1 MRKWM
6 LIPGVILLALIA
18 VAALALVNLNSL
30 INRNKDYLLARAEEA
45 LGRKVAIGEIGVTL
59 WAGIGVRLKQFSLA
73 DDPSFS
79 QDTQAAFVQA
89 ADLQINMKLLPL
101 LRKEFQVS
109 KVILHRPVINVIR
122 DKEGR
127 FNFSTIGAEKE
138 KGERERRKEKEKK
151 ERREERAAPPPL
163 LVSLVDIDGGEIRY
177 RDAGRDGLD
186 FRVTRLDFKIK
197 DASLDRP
204 IDIDLEA
211 AVFGA
216 AKQNL
221 KLKGRVGPVGVK
233 AGRNDFPLEG
243 SLDLDSIALADM
255 EKIFQ
260 GFGRK
265 LPKGLSLSGSA
276 GARSRFSARVGQEAF
291 LEIDGTLSLNG
302 VGARLPGLA
311 QPITDLNAKVNFTR
325 KTAELPEAA
334 FRIGGSQVKLAAKV
348 ANFAPFS
355 LSYRVSSPELDLADL
370 KGKASHRK
378 KPEVV
383 KDLKGEGTVLVKDGA
398 VTARGNFGSSGGTIA
413 DGDYKD
419 LLTVASLAGK
429 VATIESLSLD
439 AFGGAL
445 KAKGSY
451 DMREDVP
458 RFAAV
463 ASVKAMDLTEMSR
476 AFVPAA
482 PRNIRGLIDMD
493 VDLTGSGR
501 EWSVIQKTLK
511 GTGKAEVANGA
522 LLDMNLSES
531 VMSNIPGGV
540 SIVPADIRKKY
551 PAIFSAKDTEF
562 KQMKASAVIA
572 DGKAQTD
579 DLVVSAAEFE
589 TLGKGWFAFDRKVD
603 FRARLFFSQQLS
615 QDIIGKAREAKGLA
629 NDQGRIEIPFTLSGK
644 LPGAKPKPDMG
655 YIARAMQK
663 GFMERGMESFTRKKS
678 SKGQESSSANGE
690 ASSDSKRKK
699 KRPTQEEILRGLE
712 QLFGK

>member
-1 MRKWM
+1 MRKWF
-6 LIPGVILLALIA
+6 LIPGAIVLVLIA
-18 VAALALVNLNSL
+18 VTALALVNLNSL

-45 LGRKVAIGEIGVTL
+45 LARKVAVGEIGVTL
-59 WAGIGVRLKQFSLA
+59 WGGVGVRLKKFSLA

-79 QDTQAAFVQA
+79 QDTFVQA
-89 ADLQINMKLLPL
+89 TDLQINMKLLPL
-101 LRKEFQVS
+101 LRKELQVS

-127 FNFSTIGAEKE
+127 FNFSTIGGEKE
-138 KGERERRKEKEKK
+138 KREREAKKEKEKK
-151 ERREERAAPPPL
+151 ERREERVAPPPL

-186 FRVTRLDFKIK
+186 FRATRLDFKIK

-204 IDIDLEA
+204 IDVELEA

-216 AKQNL
+216 AQQNL
-221 KLKGRVGPVGVK
+221 KLKGRVGPVGPK
-233 AGRNDFPLEG
+233 ADLSNLPLEG
-243 SLDLDSIALADM
+243 NLDLDSIALADL
-255 EKIFQ
+255 EKILQ
-260 GFGRK
+260 GFGQK
-265 LPKGLSLSGSA
+265 LPKGLALSGSA
-276 GARSRFSARVGQEAF
+276 GAKSRFSGRVGQEAS
-291 LEIDGTLSLNG
+291 LEINGTLSLNG
-302 VGARLPGLA
+302 VSARMSELA
-311 QPITDLNAKVNFTR
+311 QPITDLNAKINFTR
-325 KTAELPEAA
+325 KTAELPETG
-334 FRIGGSQVKLAAKV
+334 FRIGGSQVRLAAKV
-348 ANFAPFS
+348 AGFAPLS
-355 LSYRVSSPELDLADL
+355 LSYRVSSPELNLADL

-398 VTARGNFGSSGGTIA
+398 VTARGNFTSASGIIA
-413 DGDYKD
+413 DGDYKE
-419 LLTVASLAGK
+419 LQTAASLADK
-429 VATIESLSLD
+429 VATIESLSVG

-445 KAKGSY
+445 KAKGRY
-451 DMREDVP
+451 DMRETTP

-463 ASVKAMDLTEMSR
+463 ANVKAMDLTQIFH

-482 PRNIRGLIDMD
+482 PQNIRGLIDMD
-493 VDLTGSGR
+493 LDLTGSGK
-501 EWSVIQKTLK
+501 EWSAIQKTLK
-511 GTGKAEVANGA
+511 GNGKAEVANGA
-522 LLDMNLSES
+522 LLDMNLAES

-540 SIVPADIRKKY
+540 AIVPADIRKKY

-562 KQMKASAVIA
+562 KQMKGSAVIA
-572 DGKAQTD
+572 DGKAHTE

-589 TLGKGWFAFDRKVD
+589 TQGKGWFAFDRKVD

-629 NDQGRIEIPFTLSGK
+629 NEQGQIEIPFTLSGK

-663 GFMERGMESFTRKKS
+663 GFMERGMESLGRKKPP
-678 SKGQESSSANGE
+678 KGSAETSSAQE
-690 ASSDSKRKK
+690 ETPSDSKKKK
-699 KRPTQEEILRGLE
+699 KRNTKEEILRGLE

>member
-1 MRKWM
+1 MRKWF
-6 LIPGVILLALIA
+6 LIPGAIVLVLIA
-18 VAALALVNLNSL
+18 VTALALVNLNGL

-45 LGRKVAIGEIGVTL
+45 LGRKVAVGEIGVTL
-59 WAGIGVRLKQFSLA
+59 WGGIGVRLKQISLA

-79 QDTQAAFVQA
+79 QDTFVQA

-101 LRKEFQVS
+101 LRKELQVS

-127 FNFSTIGAEKE
+127 FNFATIGGEKE
-138 KGERERRKEKEKK
+138 KREREAKKEQEKK

-186 FRVTRLDFKIK
+186 FRATRLDFKIK

-204 IDIDLEA
+204 IDVELEA

-216 AKQNL
+216 AQQNL
-221 KLKGRVGPVGVK
+221 KLKGRVGPVGPK
-233 AGRNDFPLEG
+233 ADLNNLPLEG
-243 SLDLDSIALADM
+243 SLDLDSIALADL
-255 EKIFQ
+255 EKILQ
-260 GFGRK
+260 GFGQK
-265 LPKGLSLSGSA
+265 LPKGLALSGSA
-276 GARSRFSARVGQEAF
+276 GAKSRFSGRVGQEAS

-302 VGARLPGLA
+302 VGARMPELA
-311 QPITDLNAKVNFTR
+311 QPITDLNAKINFTR
-325 KTAELPEAA
+325 KTAELPETG
-334 FRIGGSQVKLAAKV
+334 FRIGGSQIRLAAKV
-348 ANFAPFS
+348 AGFAPLN
-355 LSYRVSSPELDLADL
+355 LSYRVSSPELNLADL

-398 VTARGNFGSSGGTIA
+398 VTARGSFTSASGTIA
-413 DGDYKD
+413 DGDYKEMQTATS
-419 LLTVASLAGK
+419 LTDK
-429 VATIESLSLD
+429 IATIESLSLG

-463 ASVKAMDLTEMSR
+463 ANVKAMDLTQIFR
-476 AFVPAA
+476 TFAPAA
-482 PRNIRGLIDMD
+482 PQNIRGIIDMD
-493 VDLTGSGR
+493 LDLTGSGK
-501 EWSVIQKTLK
+501 EWSAIQKTLK
-511 GTGKAEVANGA
+511 GNGKAEVVNGA
-522 LLDMNLSES
+522 LLDMNLAES

-540 SIVPADIRKKY
+540 AIVPADIRKKY

-562 KQMKASAVIA
+562 KQMKGSAVIA
-572 DGKAQTD
+572 DGKARTE

-589 TLGKGWFAFDRKVD
+589 TQGKGWFAFNRKVD
-603 FRARLFFSQQLS
+603 FRALLFFSQQLS
-615 QDIIGKAREAKGLA
+615 QDIISKTREAKGLA
-629 NDQGRIEIPFTLSGK
+629 NEQGQIEIPFTLSGR

-663 GFMERGMESFTRKKS
+663 GFMERGMESLGRKKPP
-678 SKGQESSSANGE
+678 KGSAETSSAQEETPSG
-690 ASSDSKRKK
+690 SKKKK
-699 KRPTQEEILRGLE
+699 KRNTKEEILRGLE